1 MCIFCRNQEKEK
13 TMKKSQIINYLKLIS
28 DELTDAYHLTDKVG
42 SEEAFSSIDT
52 ARDLVDELMDNL
64 KGKFDNRPLTHEE
77 MNMGNMG
84 PDGLPLVHIEGGQ
97 YFTGDG
103 EGRLKGKN

>member
-1 MCIFCRNQEKEK
+1 MCIFCRNQKKEK

-64 KGKFDNRPLTHEE
+64 KGKFDNRPLTQEE
-77 MNMGNMG
+77 MNMGNMS

>member
-1 MCIFCRNQEKEK
+1 
-13 TMKKSQIINYLKLIS
+13 MKKSQIINYLKLIGE
-28 DELTDAYHLTDKVG
+28 ELTDAYHLTDKVG

-64 KGKFDNRPLTHEE
+64 QGKFDNRPLTQEE

>member
-13 TMKKSQIINYLKLIS
+13 TMKKSQIINYLTLIS
-28 DELTDAYHLTDKVG
+28 EELTDAYHLTDKVG

-64 KGKFDNRPLTHEE
+64 QGKFDNRPLTQEE

>member
-1 MCIFCRNQEKEK
+1 
-13 TMKKSQIINYLKLIS
+13 MKKSQIINYLKLIS
-28 DELTDAYHLTDKVG
+28 EELTDAYHLTDKEG
-42 SEEAFSSIDT
+42 TEEAFSSIDT

-64 KGKFDNRPLTHEE
+64 QGKFDNRPLTQEE